1 MIKINSGIG
10 FVWVFVIVSLL
21 ITKQVNAAW
30 YKEEQPIMG
39 TEITVDLW
47 HEDESVAAHCGALVF
62 EEMER
67 INQLMSPYL
76 PQSELARIN
85 AEAAEKPVIISE
97 ELFNLIKESLKYS
110 EMSHG
115 AFDITFASVG
125 YMYDYRNKQ
134 HPSDQVIDQAVTKIN
149 YHHIQLNEQQHSIR
163 FAVKGVRIDLGG
175 IAKGY
180 AIDNSV
186 AILKHCGIRN
196 GYVSAGG
203 DSRIIGDR
211 NGRPWIL
218 GIKHPRQ
225 SDKVVVKLPLSNV
238 AVSTSGDYERYFIE
252 DGKRYHHI
260 LRPQT
265 GRPVDETWS
274 TTVIG
279 ENATMTD
286 ALSTTLF
293 VLDGKSALDLIEK
306 IPGVDAIIID
316 AKGNMHYSS
325 GLMPPEA
332 ESEKH

>member
-1 MIKINSGIG
+1 MIKKYYGLLLVMISLFLSGAA
-10 FVWVFVIVSLL
+10 
-21 ITKQVNAAW
+21 NAAW
-30 YKEEQPIMG
+30 YKEEQAIMG

-47 HEDESVAAHCGALVF
+47 HEDERVATHCAALVF
-62 EEMER
+62 EEMQR
-67 INQLMSPYL
+67 INALMSPYL
-76 PQSELARIN
+76 PESELARIN
-85 AEAAEKPVIISE
+85 AEAADRPVKISE
-97 ELFNLIKESLKYS
+97 ELFALIKESLKYS
-110 EMSHG
+110 EISGG

-125 YMYDYRNKQ
+125 YMYDYREKQ
-134 HPSDQVIDQAVTKIN
+134 HPSDQFIDQNVTKIN
-149 YHHIQLNEQQHSIR
+149 YHHIRLNEKEHSIQ

-180 AIDNSV
+180 AIDTSV
-186 AILKHCGIRN
+186 AILKRCGIKN

-211 NGRPWIL
+211 NGRPWML

-238 AVSTSGDYERYFIE
+238 AVSTSGDYERFFIE
-252 DGKRYHHI
+252 NGKRYHHI
-260 LRPQT
+260 IRPQT
-265 GRPVDETWS
+265 GRSVSETWS

-293 VLDGKSALDLIEK
+293 VLDTKSALELIEK
-306 IPGVDAIIID
+306 LPNVDAIIID

-325 GLMPPEA
+325 GLMSPA
-332 ESEKH
+332 SVSEKH